1 MSSKVLERSDRN
13 RVLSGVFGG
22 LGEYLNVDAN
32 LLRLVGV
39 VLLVVSPL
47 LMVVLYTL
55 AVFLIPRRGG
65 VSYVL
70 PSLDMSKVGPALVG
84 LVLVVLGLGMIGVT
98 PLLFLGFPFSLPL
111 ALNVLAGAVLAVVGV
126 VLLVNHLRKM

>member
-39 VLLVVSPL
+39 VLLIVSPL

-65 VSYVL
+65 VSYVS

-84 LVLVVLGLGMIGVT
+84 LVLVVIGLGMIGVT
-98 PLLFLGFPFSLPL
+98 PLLFLGFPFSFPF

>member
-1 MSSKVLERSDRN
+1 MSARVLERSDRN
-13 RVLSGVFGG
+13 RVLAGVFGG

-39 VLLVVSPL
+39 VLLIVSPV
-47 LMVVLYTL
+47 LMVILYTL

-65 VSYVL
+65 ISYLV
-70 PSLDMSKVGPALVG
+70 PSVDVSKVGPAIVG
-84 LVLVVLGLGMIGVT
+84 LVLVVVGVGMFSAWPMSI
-98 PLLFLGFPFSLPL
+98 LGFLPSFSL
-111 ALNVLAGAVLAVVGV
+111 ALNALVGIVLTVVGV